1 LEENPALRSLTAIR
15 ERRFIVL
22 PYNQAT
28 PGIGNAAA
36 IETLVAGLHPRAPRP

>member
-1 LEENPALRSLTAIR
+1 
-15 ERRFIVL
+15 
-22 PYNQAT
+22 